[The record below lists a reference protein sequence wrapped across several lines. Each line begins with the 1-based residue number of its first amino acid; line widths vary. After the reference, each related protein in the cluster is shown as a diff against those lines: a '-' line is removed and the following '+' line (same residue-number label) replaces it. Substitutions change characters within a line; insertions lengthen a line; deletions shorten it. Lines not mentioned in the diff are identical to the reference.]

1 MRPPGQLLP
10 AACGQS
16 HIDHMTAPM
25 RSLVLALL
33 ALCALVGS
41 AAGSGPARA
50 DPVDIAAASRSVVRV
65 VLIGTDEDG
74 EPFLIGHGSGFA
86 IGPGLIMT
94 NAHVVAPSRDDETIR
109 IGVVPP
115 QGKSGSFATVVAFSA
130 FNDLALLKLNEA
142 VSLPPIALFTGPVGD
157 GSDVYAV
164 GYPGNVDF
172 AQGLNA
178 GDLVS
183 PISPVKTHGTVS
195 AGRSSK
201 QFDTILHT
209 ASIGAGNSGGP
220 LLDPCGRVI
229 GVNSFGTE
237 SAHADSNFYFA
248 VSTREIMRFL
258 MQAGVTPEST
268 GAPCRS
274 IAEFDRED
282 ADRLAAGNAEAAR
295 SAAAKQAATIDAARL
310 QAQSDVITERENA
323 MALAGLAIL
332 FALAAGGAAVFYKQQ
347 QRPREVRIAAIAG
360 GALLVAA
367 ILSWITRPPLSQIES
382 RAQDLVQA
390 QAKASPTPAPSAS
403 QQAGLYICV
412 LDTARSRVTVS
423 PLTDVP
429 FRWTADGCVNGRT
442 QYGLGN
448 SGWSRVLVPKED
460 QTATLASFDPASGT
474 YRTERYLLDLDTMQQ
489 LRAARGKF
497 TAPSCGDGD
506 AAARRLG
513 AAEGTLRAL
522 LPATP
527 QERLVYDCKLGGPAG

>member
-1 MRPPGQLLP
+1 MR
-10 AACGQS
+10 
-16 HIDHMTAPM
+16 H
-25 RSLVLALL
+25 LVLALL
-33 ALCALVGS
+33 ALCALVYSG
-41 AAGSGPARA
+41 AGSTPARA

-74 EPFLIGHGSGFA
+74 EPYLIGHGSGFA
-86 IGPGLIMT
+86 VGPGLILT
-94 NAHVVAPSRDDETIR
+94 NAHVAAPAREDETIR

-115 QGKSGSFATVVAFSA
+115 QGKSGSFATIAAYSA
-130 FNDLALLKLNEA
+130 FNDLALLKLNET
-142 VSLPPIALFTGPVGD
+142 VKLPPATLFTGMVGD
-157 GSDVYAV
+157 GADVYAV

-172 AQGLNA
+172 AQGLSA

-201 QFDTILHT
+201 RFDTILHT

-220 LLDPCGRVI
+220 LLDQCGRVV

-258 MQAGVTPEST
+258 MSADVKVESS
-268 GAPCRS
+268 GAACRS
-274 IAEFDRED
+274 IADFDRED
-282 ADRLAAGNAEAAR
+282 ANRAAAGNAEAAR
-295 SAAAKQAATIDAARL
+295 LAAAKQAAMIDAARL

-323 MALAGLAIL
+323 MALAGLAL
-332 FALAAGGAAVFYKQQ
+332 LLALAAGGAAAFYKQQ
-347 QRPREVRIAAIAG
+347 ERPRQVRIAAIAG

-367 ILSWITRPPLSQIES
+367 VLSWITRPPLSQIES

-390 QAKASPTPAPSAS
+390 SAKASPTPSPSAS
-403 QQAGLYICV
+403 AHAGLYICV
-412 LDTARSRVTVS
+412 LDTERSRVTVS

-442 QYGLGN
+442 PYGLGN
-448 SGWSRVLVPKED
+448 GGWSRVLVPKED
-460 QTATLASFDPASGT
+460 QTATLASFDPATGT
-474 YRTERYLLDLDTMQQ
+474 YRTERYLLDLDTMQE
-489 LRAARGKF
+489 LRAARAKF
-497 TAPSCGDGD
+497 TAPSCGEGD

-513 AAEGTLRAL
+513 AAEGTLKAL

-527 QERLVYDCKLGGPAG
+527 QERLVYHCKLGGPAG